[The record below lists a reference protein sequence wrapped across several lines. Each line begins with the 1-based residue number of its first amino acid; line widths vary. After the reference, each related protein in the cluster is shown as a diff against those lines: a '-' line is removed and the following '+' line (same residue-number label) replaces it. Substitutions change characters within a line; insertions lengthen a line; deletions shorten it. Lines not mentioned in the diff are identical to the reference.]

1 MSTMESKSKFLRLVL
16 VIALVIGAAAAI
28 IAAFQLDDWTR
39 DQVVAGQGKG
49 WKKSESYRLQGM
61 VSRYGDWPFLM
72 VLGGAGLVVAWRLR
86 NQRWQRILITAMVA
100 STVAGALVNVVRV
113 TSGRPRPRDTPKIAE
128 GWYGPYHDG
137 RLLIG
142 NSSYNAFPSG
152 HTATAV
158 GFAAV
163 ILFAS
168 PVAGVVALATALT
181 IAWSRIVLGAHHPSD
196 VVVATIVALAI
207 GWFSWRLAVARGD
220 DIAAWIR
227 AKLRRRP

>member
-1 MSTMESKSKFLRLVL
+1 MESKSKFLRLAL
-16 VIALVIGAAAAI
+16 VIALVIAAVAATV
-28 IAAFQLDDWTR
+28 AAFQLDDWTR
-39 DQVVAGQGKG
+39 DHVVAAHGKG
-49 WKKSESYRLQGM
+49 WKKSDGYRLQGL

-86 NQRWQRILITAMVA
+86 NQRWQRIFVTAMVA
-100 STVAGALVNVVRV
+100 STVAGMLVNAVRL

-142 NSSYNAFPSG
+142 NSSYNSFPSG

-168 PVAGVVALATALT
+168 PVVGSLALAAALA
-181 IAWSRIVLGAHHPSD
+181 IAWSRIELGAHHPSD

-207 GWFSWRLAVARGD
+207 GWFAWRVAVRRGD
-220 DIAAWIR
+220 EIAGWMR
-227 AKLRRRP
+227 AKFRRR